1 MLWFINCFSSLRL
14 MRFGHFLFVWLDF
27 RFVKAKIGRNSF
39 VWKEMGT
46 NSIQKS
52 EKPERNVQH
61 TKHFQPKS
69 VLHTEHLEEIQPN
82 IRVKCFTY

>member
-1 MLWFINCFSSLRL
+1 MKVSGNYECQKLATNAIFNYFIFSRMRL
-14 MRFGHFLFVWLDF
+14 SRFVHSIIVWLDF

-39 VWKEMGT
+39 AWEEMVT

-69 VLHTEHLEEIQPN
+69 V
-82 IRVKCFTY
+82 

>member
-1 MLWFINCFSSLRL
+1 MF
-14 MRFGHFLFVWLDF
+14 RFYEGKNKKNPFVWE
-27 RFVKAKIGRNSF
+27 
-39 VWKEMGT
+39 EMGT

-69 VLHTEHLEEIQPN
+69 V
-82 IRVKCFTY
+82 